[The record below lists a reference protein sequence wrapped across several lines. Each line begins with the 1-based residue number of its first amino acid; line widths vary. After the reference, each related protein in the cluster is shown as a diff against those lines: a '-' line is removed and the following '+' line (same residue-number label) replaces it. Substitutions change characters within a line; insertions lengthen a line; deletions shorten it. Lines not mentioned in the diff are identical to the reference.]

1 MKKFTFDKLNFSFY
15 LVVLTAVSITYRLL
29 KRFRGRK
36 YSILLKTIL
45 FLILWDAVGNKQ
57 SWINLS
63 WKNLSKQIENYNKN
77 IPTVGIQLQ

>member
-36 YSILLKTIL
+36 YSILFKTI
-45 FLILWDAVGNKQ
+45 FFILWAVVGNEQ
-57 SWINLS
+57 SWINFS
-63 WKNLSKQIENYNKN
+63 WKNLSWQIGSYNKN
-77 IPTVGIQLQ
+77 GPTPIKST